1 MKKLQSEIFL
11 QFLTGLRVTIFS
23 PRMIFA
29 SFEKSQ
35 HNMKLLSFNVNGI
48 RAAAKK
54 GLLQSIEEI
63 DADVIGFQETKATE
77 DQVREVLFGLDYHIY
92 AFSAE
97 KKGYSGTAIISK
109 TEPLSYQ
116 YGIGILEHDGQGRAI
131 TCEFEDFYVLNVYV
145 PNSGNGLVRLPYR
158 MTWDAAL
165 LNYIK
170 ELEKKKPVVYCGD
183 LNVAHTPMDIKNA
196 KSNYNR
202 TPGYTQDEID
212 GLERYLNAGLVDTF
226 RNLHPEEVKYS
237 WWSYR
242 AGARAN
248 NVGWRLDYFLVSDSL
263 MPKVKEAFILN
274 DVLGSD
280 HCPVGIEII

>member
-1 MKKLQSEIFL
+1 MKI
-11 QFLTGLRVTIFS
+11 I
-23 PRMIFA
+23 
-29 SFEKSQ
+29 
-35 HNMKLLSFNVNGI
+35 SFNVNGI

-54 GLLQSIEEI
+54 GLLQSIEEMN
-63 DADVIGFQETKATE
+63 ADIIGFQETKATE

-109 TEPLSYQ
+109 TEPLSFQ
-116 YGIGILEHDGQGRAI
+116 YGIGIHEHDDQGRAI

-170 ELEKKKPVVYCGD
+170 ELEKTKPVVYCGD
-183 LNVAHTPMDIKNA
+183 LNVAHTEMDIKNA
-196 KSNYNR
+196 KSNYNK

-212 GLERYLNAGLVDTF
+212 GMDRYLSAGLVDTF
-226 RNLHPEEVKYS
+226 RRLHPDLVKYS

-248 NVGWRLDYFLVSDSL
+248 NVGWRLDYFLVSEIL
-263 MPKVKEAFILN
+263 MSHVTEAFILN
-274 DVLGSD
+274 DVEGSD
-280 HCPVGIEII
+280 HCPVGIKLS

>member
-1 MKKLQSEIFL
+1 MKI
-11 QFLTGLRVTIFS
+11 I
-23 PRMIFA
+23 
-29 SFEKSQ
+29 
-35 HNMKLLSFNVNGI
+35 SFNVNGI

-54 GLLQSIEEI
+54 GLLQSIEEM
-63 DADVIGFQETKATE
+63 DADIIGFQETKATE

-109 TEPLSYQ
+109 TEPLTVK
-116 YGIGILEHDGQGRAI
+116 YGIGQREHDDQGRAI

-165 LNYIK
+165 LVYIK

-183 LNVAHTPMDIKNA
+183 MNVAHTPMDIKNA

-212 GLERYLNAGLVDTF
+212 GMTRYIDSGLVDTF
-226 RNLHPEEVKYS
+226 RTMHPDEVKYS

-242 AGARAN
+242 ANAREN
-248 NVGWRLDYFLVSDSL
+248 NVGWRLDYFLVSHGL

-274 DVLGSD
+274 DIHGSD
-280 HCPVGIEII
+280 HCPIGVEITF

>member
-1 MKKLQSEIFL
+1 MKI
-11 QFLTGLRVTIFS
+11 I
-23 PRMIFA
+23 
-29 SFEKSQ
+29 
-35 HNMKLLSFNVNGI
+35 SFNVNGI

-54 GLLQSIEEI
+54 GLLQSIEEMN
-63 DADVIGFQETKATE
+63 ADIIGFQETKATE

-109 TEPLSYQ
+109 TEPLSFQ
-116 YGIGILEHDGQGRAI
+116 YGIGIPEHDDQGRAI

-170 ELEKKKPVVYCGD
+170 ELEKTKPVVYCGD
-183 LNVAHTPMDIKNA
+183 LNVAHTEMDIKNA

-202 TPGYTQDEID
+202 TPGYTQKEID

-226 RNLHPEEVKYS
+226 RTLHPDVIKYS

-248 NVGWRLDYFLVSDSL
+248 NVGWRLDYFLVSEIL
-263 MPKVKEAFILN
+263 MSHVSDAFILN
-274 DVLGSD
+274 DVEGSD
-280 HCPVGIEII
+280 HCPVGIEIK

>member
-1 MKKLQSEIFL
+1 MKI
-11 QFLTGLRVTIFS
+11 I
-23 PRMIFA
+23 
-29 SFEKSQ
+29 
-35 HNMKLLSFNVNGI
+35 SFNVNGI

-54 GLLQSIEEI
+54 GLLQSIEEMN
-63 DADVIGFQETKATE
+63 ADIIGFQETKATE

-109 TEPLSYQ
+109 TEPLSFQ
-116 YGIGILEHDGQGRAI
+116 YGIGIHEHDDQGRAI

-170 ELEKKKPVVYCGD
+170 ELEKTKPVVYCGD
-183 LNVAHTPMDIKNA
+183 LNVAHTEMDIKNA
-196 KSNYNR
+196 KSNYNK

-212 GLERYLNAGLVDTF
+212 GMDRYLSAGLVDTF
-226 RNLHPEEVKYS
+226 RTLHPDVIKYS

-248 NVGWRLDYFLVSDSL
+248 NVGWRLDYFLVSEIL
-263 MPKVKEAFILN
+263 MSHVTEAFILN
-274 DVLGSD
+274 DVEGSD
-280 HCPVGIEII
+280 HCPVGIKLS

>member
-1 MKKLQSEIFL
+1 
-11 QFLTGLRVTIFS
+11 
-23 PRMIFA
+23 
-29 SFEKSQ
+29 
-35 HNMKLLSFNVNGI
+35 MKLISFNVNGI

-54 GLLQSIEEI
+54 DLLKNIEAMN
-63 DADVIGFQETKATE
+63 ADVIGFQETKATPE
-77 DQVREVLFGLDYHIY
+77 QVREVLFGIDYHIY

-97 KKGYSGTAIISK
+97 KKGYSGTAVISRK
-109 TEPLSYQ
+109 EPLNVK
-116 YGIGILEHDGQGRAI
+116 YGIGIAEHDNQGRAI
-131 TCEFEDFYVLNVYV
+131 TCEFEDFFFVNVYV
-145 PNSGNGLVRLPYR
+145 PNSANGLVRLPYR

-165 LNYIK
+165 LNYLT
-170 ELEKKKPVVYCGD
+170 ELEKTKPVVYCGD

-212 GLERYLNAGLVDTF
+212 GLSRYIDAGFADTF
-226 RNLHPEEVKYS
+226 RTLHPEKVKYS

-242 AGARAN
+242 ANARAN
-248 NVGWRLDYFLVSDSL
+248 NVGWRLDYFLVSEKL

-280 HCPVGIEII
+280 HCPVGINLAN